1 MLDQKTFL
9 QGLNYLK
16 ANYINWSF
24 DIHNDIALKVWY
36 KKLSCLEDATF
47 MQLIELYTD
56 KSKFA
61 PQSPADLLN
70 LVPQDLAPN
79 DAWDIIYAIILRT
92 FNNSSFLNTMAKEQ
106 PTLYPF
112 VQFWDIEN
120 VSKDSEGNKCYGY
133 QFGRQFKREYQTY
146 LNSKKLVRIGN
157 SPVMLI
163 EG

>member
-24 DIHNDIALKVWY
+24 DLNNNLVITIWY
-36 KKLSCLEDATF
+36 KKFSNLDAPTF
-47 MQLIELYTD
+47 MQLIEAFTD

-61 PQSPADLLN
+61 PQSPADILN
-70 LVPQDLAPN
+70 LVPQELTPN
-79 DAWDIIYAIILRT
+79 DAWDVILAVIKRT

-120 VSKDSEGNKCYGY
+120 VAKDSFGNKCYGY
-133 QFGRQFKREYQTY
+133 QLGRQFIREYQAY
-146 LNSKKLVRIGN
+146 LKTKKLVRIGAN
-157 SPVMLI
+157 PIKLI
-163 EG
+163 EA